1 MWNSKTK
8 DLAVVKK
15 GFYYKY
21 GSLVMWKKPLVT
33 PKGNK

>member
-15 GFYYKY
+15 GFSY
-21 GSLVMWKKPLVT
+21 VKKPLVT
-33 PKGNK
+33 PKGNE